1 MSEDYKVDEEKI
13 VALLLD
19 ELTEEE
25 KSLVENAILQDSRL
39 QEMERVFAD
48 TLRLVEKSGKDIF
61 PITPVEDLKLSQ
73 DRKDKLFAEIEKE
86 EGNEEESPE
95 SSTKKE
101 KKPINLLFWIPLGI
115 AACAFLITL
124 VNESNHSPSVELAQE
139 AKKTDKV
146 NQSTSDE
153 KLENKI
159 QFPQDPQF
167 DLMLENEAQ
176 KGAIEKLAL
185 RTKVEVDAMNE
196 GLNNSS
202 SLTDAFA
209 FTEMGTADEKLNL
222 SSPTDYQSSSVSSI
236 ELNSEKKSEEN
247 SKNQIDKTQDARKIV
262 LQVLTKQKKIAP
274 EQPLPE
280 KELAIGNAPL
290 LTADYLAET
299 TIQDPPALG
308 LTSPYKLMKQSNASA
323 VRLNE
328 SKSISQSESVY
339 LFTAKGK
346 ALGKVRIIKESPRSI
361 EFLRLYEARISKS
374 NLTNGSGYQLRY
386 TDANSSVVILV
397 CNLERAETT
406 SEEKTLKAK
415 SQSGDKKSANTYLIQ
430 IEEAWTLDKK
440 ENRLPLDLELRKK
453 SFIRPY

>member
-39 QEMERVFAD
+39 QEMERVLAD

-73 DRKDKLFAEIEKE
+73 DRKDKLFAEIEKKE
-86 EGNEEESPE
+86 VNEEESPE

-124 VNESNHSPSVELAQE
+124 LNESNHSPSVELAQE

-196 GLNNSS
+196 SLNNST

-209 FTEMGTADEKLNL
+209 FTEIGTAGEHLNQ
-222 SSPTDYQSSSVSSI
+222 SSPPDYQSSSVSSI

-397 CNLERAETT
+397 GNLERAETT

>member
-13 VALLLD
+13 VALLLG

-25 KSLVENAILQDSRL
+25 KSLVENAISQDSSL
-39 QEMERVFAD
+39 QEMERVLAD

-73 DRKDKLFAEIEKE
+73 DRKDKLFAEIQKE

-139 AKKTDKV
+139 AKKTDEV
-146 NQSTSDE
+146 NQSTRDE
-153 KLENKI
+153 KLENKT
-159 QFPQDPQF
+159 QFPQDPQL

-176 KGAIEKLAL
+176 EGAIENLAL
-185 RTKVEVDAMNE
+185 RTKIEVDAMNE
-196 GLNNSS
+196 GLNNSI
-202 SLTDAFA
+202 SLADAFA
-209 FTEMGTADEKLNL
+209 STEMGTADEQLDQ
-222 SSPTDYQSSSVSSI
+222 SSPIDYQSSRVPSN
-236 ELNSEKKSEEN
+236 ELSSEKKSEEN
-247 SKNQIDKTQDARKIV
+247 STNQIDKTEDARKII
-262 LQVLTKQKKIAP
+262 LQVLAKQKKIAP

-290 LTADYLAET
+290 LTGGYLAEA
-299 TIQDPPALG
+299 TIQDPPAPG
-308 LTSPYKLMKQSNASA
+308 LTAPYKLMYQSNASA
-323 VRLNE
+323 ARSNE
-328 SKSISQSESVY
+328 SKSISQYHPVY

-361 EFLRLYEARISKS
+361 EFLRLYEARLSKS
-374 NLTNGSGYQLRY
+374 NLTSGSGYQLRY
-386 TDANSSVVILV
+386 TDANSSIVILV
-397 CNLERAETT
+397 GNLERAETT
-406 SEEKTLKAK
+406 SEEKSLKAK
-415 SQSGDKKSANTYLIQ
+415 SQSGDKKSVNTYLIQ

-453 SFIRPY
+453 IRY

>member
-1 MSEDYKVDEEKI
+1 VSEDYKVDEEKI

-39 QEMERVFAD
+39 QEMERVLAD
-48 TLRLVEKSGKDIF
+48 TLRLVEKSGKNIF

-73 DRKDKLFAEIEKE
+73 DRKDKLFAEIQKE
-86 EGNEEESPE
+86 EGNEEEESPE
-95 SSTKKE
+95 SSTQKE

-115 AACAFLITL
+115 AACAFLISL
-124 VNESNHSPSVELAQE
+124 LNESNHSPSVELAQE

-153 KLENKI
+153 KLVNKI

-196 GLNNSS
+196 SLNNST

-209 FTEMGTADEKLNL
+209 FTEIGTADEHLNQ
-222 SSPTDYQSSSVSSI
+222 SSPPDYQSSLVSSI
-236 ELNSEKKSEEN
+236 ELNSEKKSKEN
-247 SKNQIDKTQDARKIV
+247 SKNQIDKTEDARKIV
-262 LQVLTKQKKIAP
+262 LQVLTKQKKIAT

-290 LTADYLAET
+290 LTADYLAKN

-308 LTSPYKLMKQSNASA
+308 LTSPYKLMNQSNASA
-323 VRLNE
+323 VRSNE
-328 SKSISQSESVY
+328 SKSISQSEPVY

-397 CNLERAETT
+397 GNLERAETT
-406 SEEKTLKAK
+406 SEEKVLKAK
-415 SQSGDKKSANTYLIQ
+415 SQSGDKKSADTYLIK

-453 SFIRPY
+453 ILY

>member
-13 VALLLD
+13 VALLLG

-39 QEMERVFAD
+39 QEMERVLAD

-139 AKKTDKV
+139 AKKTDEV
-146 NQSTSDE
+146 NQSTRDE
-153 KLENKI
+153 KLENKT
-159 QFPQDPQF
+159 QFPQDPQL

-176 KGAIEKLAL
+176 EGAIENLAL
-185 RTKVEVDAMNE
+185 RTKIEVDAMNE
-196 GLNNSS
+196 GLNNSI
-202 SLTDAFA
+202 SLADAFA
-209 FTEMGTADEKLNL
+209 STEMGTADEQLDQ
-222 SSPTDYQSSSVSSI
+222 SSPIDYQSSRVPSN
-236 ELNSEKKSEEN
+236 ELSSEKKSEEN
-247 SKNQIDKTQDARKIV
+247 STNQIDKTEDARKII
-262 LQVLTKQKKIAP
+262 LQVLAKQKKIAP

-280 KELAIGNAPL
+280 KEPAIGNAPL
-290 LTADYLAET
+290 LTGGYLAEA
-299 TIQDPPALG
+299 TIQDPPAPG
-308 LTSPYKLMKQSNASA
+308 LTAPYKLMYQSNASA
-323 VRLNE
+323 SRSNE
-328 SKSISQSESVY
+328 SKSISQSQPVH

-361 EFLRLYEARISKS
+361 EFLRLYEARLSKS
-374 NLTNGSGYQLRY
+374 NLTSGSGYQLRY
-386 TDANSSVVILV
+386 TDANSSIVILV
-397 CNLERAETT
+397 GNLERAETT
-406 SEEKTLKAK
+406 SEEKSLKAK
-415 SQSGDKKSANTYLIQ
+415 SQSGDKKSVNTYLIQ

-453 SFIRPY
+453 IRY

>member
-39 QEMERVFAD
+39 QEMERVLAD
-48 TLRLVEKSGKDIF
+48 TLRLVEKSGKNIF

-73 DRKDKLFAEIEKE
+73 DRKDKLFAEIQKE
-86 EGNEEESPE
+86 EGNEEEESPE
-95 SSTKKE
+95 SSTQKE

-115 AACAFLITL
+115 AACAFLISL
-124 VNESNHSPSVELAQE
+124 LNESNHSPSVELAQE

-153 KLENKI
+153 KLVNKI

-196 GLNNSS
+196 SLNNST

-209 FTEMGTADEKLNL
+209 FTEIGTADEHLNQ
-222 SSPTDYQSSSVSSI
+222 SSPPDYQSSLVSSI
-236 ELNSEKKSEEN
+236 ELNSEKKSKEN
-247 SKNQIDKTQDARKIV
+247 SKNQIDKTEDARKIV
-262 LQVLTKQKKIAP
+262 LQVLTKQKKIAT

-290 LTADYLAET
+290 LTADYLAKN

-308 LTSPYKLMKQSNASA
+308 LTSPYKLMNQSNASA
-323 VRLNE
+323 VRSNE
-328 SKSISQSESVY
+328 SKSISQSEPVY

-397 CNLERAETT
+397 GNLERAETT
-406 SEEKTLKAK
+406 SEEKVLKAK
-415 SQSGDKKSANTYLIQ
+415 SQSGDKKSANTYLIK

-453 SFIRPY
+453 ILY

>member
-39 QEMERVFAD
+39 QEMERVLAD

-73 DRKDKLFAEIEKE
+73 DRKDKLFAEIEKKE
-86 EGNEEESPE
+86 VNEEESPE

-115 AACAFLITL
+115 AACAFLISL
-124 VNESNHSPSVELAQE
+124 LNESNHSPSVELAQE

-196 GLNNSS
+196 SLNNST

-209 FTEMGTADEKLNL
+209 FTEIGTAGEHLNQ
-222 SSPTDYQSSSVSSI
+222 SSPPDYQSSSVSSI

-290 LTADYLAET
+290 LTADYLAKN

-308 LTSPYKLMKQSNASA
+308 LTSPYKLMNQSNASA
-323 VRLNE
+323 VRSNE

-361 EFLRLYEARISKS
+361 EFLRLYEARLSKS
-374 NLTNGSGYQLRY
+374 SLTNGSGYQLRY

-397 CNLERAETT
+397 GNLERAETT

-453 SFIRPY
+453 ILY

>member
-13 VALLLD
+13 VALLLG

-39 QEMERVFAD
+39 QEMERVLAD

-73 DRKDKLFAEIEKE
+73 DRKDKLFAEIEKKE
-86 EGNEEESPE
+86 VNEEESPE

-196 GLNNSS
+196 SLNNST

-209 FTEMGTADEKLNL
+209 FTEMGTADEQLNL
-222 SSPTDYQSSSVSSI
+222 SSPTDYQSRPVSSI

-247 SKNQIDKTQDARKIV
+247 STNQIDKTEYARKIIS
-262 LQVLTKQKKIAP
+262 QVLAKQKKIAP
-274 EQPLPE
+274 KQPLPE
-280 KELAIGNAPL
+280 KELAIGNVPL
-290 LTADYLAET
+290 ITAGYLAEA
-299 TIQDPPALG
+299 TIQDPPAPG
-308 LTSPYKLMKQSNASA
+308 LTPPYKLMYQSNASA
-323 VRLNE
+323 ARSNE
-328 SKSISQSESVY
+328 SKSISQSQPVH

-361 EFLRLYEARISKS
+361 EFLRLYEARLSKP

-386 TDANSSVVILV
+386 TDANSSIVIVVG
-397 CNLERAETT
+397 NLERAETT

-453 SFIRPY
+453 ILY

>member
-1 MSEDYKVDEEKI
+1 VSEDYKVDEEKI

-39 QEMERVFAD
+39 QEMERVLAD
-48 TLRLVEKSGKDIF
+48 TLRLVEKSGKNIF

-73 DRKDKLFAEIEKE
+73 DRKDKLFAEIQKE
-86 EGNEEESPE
+86 EGNEEEESPE
-95 SSTKKE
+95 SSTQKE

-115 AACAFLITL
+115 AACAFLISL
-124 VNESNHSPSVELAQE
+124 LNESNHSPSVELAQE

-153 KLENKI
+153 KLVNKI

-196 GLNNSS
+196 SLNNST

-209 FTEMGTADEKLNL
+209 FTEIGTADEHLNQ
-222 SSPTDYQSSSVSSI
+222 SSPPDYQSSLVSSI
-236 ELNSEKKSEEN
+236 ELNSEKKSKEN
-247 SKNQIDKTQDARKIV
+247 SKNQIDKTEDARKIV
-262 LQVLTKQKKIAP
+262 LQVLTKQKKIAT

-290 LTADYLAET
+290 LTADYLAKN

-308 LTSPYKLMKQSNASA
+308 LTSPYKLMNQSNASA
-323 VRLNE
+323 VRSNE
-328 SKSISQSESVY
+328 SKSISQSEPVY

-397 CNLERAETT
+397 GNLERAETT
-406 SEEKTLKAK
+406 SEEKVLKAK
-415 SQSGDKKSANTYLIQ
+415 SQSGDKKSANTYLIK

-453 SFIRPY
+453 ILY

>member
-13 VALLLD
+13 VALLLG

-39 QEMERVFAD
+39 QEMESVLAD
-48 TLRLVEKSGKDIF
+48 TLRLVEKSSKDIF
-61 PITPVEDLKLSQ
+61 PITPLEDLKLSQ

-209 FTEMGTADEKLNL
+209 FTEMGTADEQLNL

-247 SKNQIDKTQDARKIV
+247 STNQIDKTEYARTIIS
-262 LQVLTKQKKIAP
+262 QVLAKQKKIAP

-280 KELAIGNAPL
+280 KELAIGNVPL
-290 LTADYLAET
+290 LTAGYLDEA
-299 TIQDPPALG
+299 TIQDPPAPG
-308 LTSPYKLMKQSNASA
+308 HTAPYKLMYQSNASSA
-323 VRLNE
+323 RSNE
-328 SKSISQSESVY
+328 SKSISQSQPVH

-361 EFLRLYEARISKS
+361 EFLRLYEARLSKS
-374 NLTNGSGYQLRY
+374 SLTNGSGYQLRY

-397 CNLERAETT
+397 GNLERAETT

-453 SFIRPY
+453 ILY